1 MPLNAYKTVLLIALA
16 VFILALICLYTPVNL
31 LFNEAFLVMELNHLG
46 SYAALMFVLSFAIA
60 TTFGFP
66 GNVATIAGG
75 AVFGLYWGTLWSLL
89 GATLGAVGA
98 FLMARYLLHGWATRR
113 FSQKPLLQRIN
124 QALAHRPMNFILAVR
139 FTPLS
144 PFSLV
149 NFLFGLTPVDLKT
162 YAIGTFVG
170 IIPLTIA
177 NTWLGV
183 AGKAALSGGDRR
195 PLFLALGVLMLLSI
209 LPLLVKQKP
218 AAQPPTKPIS
228 KKRLQIFK

>member
-1 MPLNAYKTVLLIALA
+1 MPLRSYKTALWIVLA
-16 VFILALICLYTPVNL
+16 VFVLAAIGLYTPVNL
-31 LFNEAFLVMELNHLG
+31 LFNQAFLVMELNGLG
-46 SYAALMFVLSFAIA
+46 NYAAVMFVLCFAIA

-98 FLMARYLLHGWATRR
+98 FLLARYLLHGWASRR
-113 FSQKPLLQRIN
+113 FGQQALLQRIN
-124 QALAHRPMNFILAVR
+124 RAIAHKPMNFLLAVR

-162 YAIGTFVG
+162 YTIGTFVG

-177 NTWLGV
+177 YTWLGV
-183 AGKAALSGGDRR
+183 TGKQALSGGDHL
-195 PLFLALGVLMLLSI
+195 PFLFALGVLTLLSI

-218 AAQPPTKPIS
+218 AAPQKATDLP
-228 KKRLQIFK
+228 KKRQRLFK

>member
-1 MPLNAYKTVLLIALA
+1 MPIRSYKTVLWLALA
-16 VFILALICLYTPVNL
+16 VFVVAALCLYTPINL
-31 LFNEAFLVMELNHLG
+31 LFNQAFLVMELNGLG
-46 SYAALMFVLSFAIA
+46 DYAALMFVLGFAIA

-66 GNVATIAGG
+66 GNVATIVGG

-89 GATLGAVGA
+89 GATLGAIGA
-98 FLMARYLLHGWATRR
+98 FLLARYLLHDWALRR
-113 FSQKPLLQRIN
+113 FGQQPLLQRIN
-124 QALAHRPMNFILAVR
+124 QAIVHKPMSFLLAVR

-162 YAIGTFVG
+162 YTIGTFLG

-183 AGKAALSGGDRR
+183 AGKQALSGGDRL
-195 PLFLALGVLMLLSI
+195 PFFLALGALTLLSVM
-209 LPLLVKQKP
+209 PFLLRQKP
-218 AAQPPTKPIS
+218 TARTATNSRRNQ
-228 KKRLQIFK
+228 RLLK